1 MADGMTIA
9 TAAVTSAGITLFGV
23 STGLEPAILIAGF
36 AGAVWAQSYCPP
48 THWAKRVA
56 LTSLGAILAGYLAPA
71 AAAVATSYEL
81 VRNVL
86 PLAALQLPTAVV
98 VGLLAHR
105 VLGPAFMR
113 LASKKLDDVAK

>member
-1 MADGMTIA
+1 MADGVTIA
-9 TAAVTSAGITLFGV
+9 SAGVAAAGITLFGV
-23 STGLEPAILIAGF
+23 STGLNPAVLIAGF
-36 AGAVWAQSYCPP
+36 AGGVWAQSYYPP

-56 LTSLGAILAGYLAPA
+56 LTSLASILAGYLAPA
-71 AAAVATSYEL
+71 AATVATSYEL

-86 PLAALQLPTAVV
+86 PLEALQLPTAVV